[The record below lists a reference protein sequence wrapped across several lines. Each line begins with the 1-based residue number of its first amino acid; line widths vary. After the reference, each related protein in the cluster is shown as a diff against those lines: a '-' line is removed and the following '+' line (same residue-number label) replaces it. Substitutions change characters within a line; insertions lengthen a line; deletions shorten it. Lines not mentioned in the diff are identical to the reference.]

1 MTMLYLITNTHNKDG
16 TIKYLTQINAEIVNM
31 THTSPHTFGTG
42 SLSWGQGGQS
52 MVLTTP

>member
-1 MTMLYLITNTHNKDG
+1 MLYLITNTHNKDG